1 MFDYR
6 SVGYFLISAWI
17 KDSPVTIFRKPPGS
31 GRTFR
36 KLWEAS
42 AAIES
47 TMPDK
52 ALPGPGTYETPLV
65 KHSEAKGA
73 TSRFNSKVPKMPDPK
88 ENAKTPGPGAYDVLG
103 HIEKASTET
112 QERCEAIALSLGFG
126 SLTERVGWS
135 REVEHPYADSYNVTH
150 VPGPGH
156 YGDSVKESADREKVI
171 PEKRK
176 KLYGVHHPTL
186 VLALQETE
194 GPLQAFNTSDDRPCN
209 KDLEQWT
216 PAPWQYMP
224 ESARGSSINSDL
236 KERAKV
242 GRRGVFGTCADR
254 FYRSPLNAKE
264 GPENDWDG
272 GKANMSKD
280 PTSPEARSSFKSTSP
295 RMRNAGAKEASWHRC
310 AVASNLE
317 VLILG
322 IFLLVDFYQS
332 YASDVFFRALSD
344 NFCHASLAALLWT
357 CTRLLEQQSG
367 TTRGVW
373 MDCSSSSFSF
383 MLEIGMSMFIGSVV
397 DVDHFLAAESFSLH
411 AATHLTQRPKGHN
424 LMMCGLLPLVLYLFT
439 RNVRLSLIVFSAYL
453 VHLLRDS
460 VRRGLMLWP
469 TGPTKTP
476 PLPFF
481 LVVVLYFLLPLLFV
495 WILNHFRGSKSP
507 KDVDDVEV

>member
-317 VLILG
+317 VL
-322 IFLLVDFYQS
+322 
-332 YASDVFFRALSD
+332 
-344 NFCHASLAALLWT
+344 
-357 CTRLLEQQSG
+357 
-367 TTRGVW
+367 
-373 MDCSSSSFSF
+373 
-383 MLEIGMSMFIGSVV
+383 
-397 DVDHFLAAESFSLH
+397 
-411 AATHLTQRPKGHN
+411 
-424 LMMCGLLPLVLYLFT
+424 YLFT

-495 WILNHFRGSKSP
+495 EIVTLGDIRTPAPGDYEIKEPSYRSPYRIPRSEHLSFGSGKTRFTEKQEMFRWLRAFGDGQVQIGSWYT
-507 KDVDDVEV
+507 VDA